1 MDAPTQGGDRYA
13 QPAVPPVS
21 TGLSTSPAYL
31 EGKADGPHAAI
42 DPDLQSRTR
51 RRLAIL
57 YSVPLALSLLFFAV
71 TTLGEYADLRLLSI
85 QKLSGSVQQLR
96 TLSTNV
102 ESEERSFLLTGE
114 ERFLNQFETDK
125 AALPSQIETC
135 RMYAREGTPE
145 LQAEV
150 VTIASAL
157 QARTAAAAL
166 SIEAAKSKSRGETVE
181 EAKAGESDG
190 ATQQIHRL
198 IDGLQ
203 LRLSH
208 QESDVLVR
216 QRNLNHLAFLV
227 FLLGTALLVVVLYR
241 LYHSSISYLRERDL
255 ASERLRELNLSL
267 EAQVEARTRDLRLA
281 NEELQQFAYVASHD
295 LQEPLRTITSFSQ
308 LIESRYKN
316 KLDSDADEFIGYIV
330 SSARRMTDLINGLLS
345 LIRLRK
351 AGQPITRVSFAAILG
366 DAEGSLQ
373 AAIRETG
380 AVISSRDLPEL
391 VVDRVQFAQ
400 VLQNLLSNAI
410 KYSGDKAPRIF
421 VSAKRDESHWIVSVA
436 DNGRGFDSQF
446 AERIFGLFQR
456 LHSREAI
463 EGTGMGLSIAKK
475 IVERHGGRIWA
486 ESVEGSGS
494 IFSFSLPVSLE
505 GVRQE

>member
-1 MDAPTQGGDRYA
+1 MDASTQGRARYA
-13 QPAVPPVS
+13 QPNVFTVS
-21 TGLSTSPAYL
+21 TGLSTPPVYPAG
-31 EGKADGPHAAI
+31 EADPPPAA
-42 DPDLQSRTR
+42 DPKLQSRTR

-57 YSVPLALSLLFFAV
+57 FSVPLALSLLFFAV
-71 TTLGEYADLRLLSI
+71 TMLGEYTDLRLLSI
-85 QKLSGSVQQLR
+85 QKLSASVQELR
-96 TLSTNV
+96 TLATNV

-114 ERFLNQFETDK
+114 ERFLNQFETDH

-135 RMYAREGTPE
+135 RRYATEGPSE
-145 LQAEV
+145 VQAQV
-150 VTIASAL
+150 AAVGSAL
-157 QARTAAAAL
+157 QARTALAAS
-166 SIEAAKSKSRGETVE
+166 SIEAAKSQSRR
-181 EAKAGESDG
+181 EALEQVKAGKADG
-190 ATQQIHRL
+190 ASQQLGRL

-203 LRLSH
+203 LNLSRI
-208 QESDVLVR
+208 ESDVLVR
-216 QRNLNHLAFLV
+216 QRNLNHLAFFV
-227 FLLGTALLVVVLYR
+227 FFLGTALLVVVLYR
-241 LYHSSISYLRERDL
+241 LYHSSVSYLHDRDL
-255 ASERLRELNLSL
+255 ASARLRQLNLSL
-267 EAQVEARTRDLRLA
+267 EAQIEERTRDLRLA

-351 AGQPITRVSFAAILG
+351 AGQPVDRVSFGSILA

-373 AAIRETG
+373 AAIREAD
-380 AVISSRDLPEL
+380 AVITSHNLPEL

-400 VLQNLLSNAI
+400 VLQNLLSNAM
-410 KYSGDKAPRIF
+410 KYRREESPRIF
-421 VSAKRDESHWIVSVA
+421 VSARRDESQWIFSVA
-436 DNGRGFDSQF
+436 DNGRGFDPQF

-463 EGTGMGLSIAKK
+463 DGTGMGLSISKK
-475 IVERHGGRIWA
+475 IIERHGGRMWA

-494 IFSFSLPVSLE
+494 TFYFSLPVSLE